1 MCIKLSLFSNS
12 YLYNMLLQNIIFFSF
27 TRIILFYIATN
38 YVLNIIIKFNKLISS
53 YNIVYTIIF
62 DYFSKYIYIYI

>member
-1 MCIKLSLFSNS
+1 
-12 YLYNMLLQNIIFFSF
+12 MLLQNIIFFSF